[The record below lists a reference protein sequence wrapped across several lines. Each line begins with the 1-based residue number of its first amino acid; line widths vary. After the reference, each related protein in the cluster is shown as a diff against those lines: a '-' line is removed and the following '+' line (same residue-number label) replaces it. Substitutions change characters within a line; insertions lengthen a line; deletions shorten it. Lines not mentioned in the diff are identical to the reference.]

1 MENYKMIMNDLIEQ
15 MGGVI
20 DWAEP
25 HFKELCT
32 EVLKYYI
39 IMGWLVVFITIIV
52 LIVNIKFGVCLKKGI
67 QRFKETGEN
76 NTWIIGSH
84 MWSCGYDIS
93 SLSMGII
100 VSLVGVDTATVWVFV
115 ENVINLIQIYTTPT
129 LFITEYLMNF
139 VN

>member
-1 MENYKMIMNDLIEQ
+1 
-15 MGGVI
+15 
-20 DWAEP
+20 
-25 HFKELCT
+25 
-32 EVLKYYI
+32 
-39 IMGWLVVFITIIV
+39 
-52 LIVNIKFGVCLKKGI
+52 
-67 QRFKETGEN
+67 
-76 NTWIIGSH
+76 

-100 VSLVGVDTATVWVFV
+100 VSLVGVDTATVWAFV

>member
-1 MENYKMIMNDLIEQ
+1 MIMNDLIEQ

-32 EVLKYYI
+32 EVLKYYT

-52 LIVNIKFGVCLKKGI
+52 LIVNIKFGVRLKKGI
-67 QRFKETGEN
+67 QQFKETGEN
-76 NTWIIGSH
+76 NIWIIGSH

-93 SLSMGII
+93 SLSIGII
-100 VSLVGVDTATVWVFV
+100 VSLVGVDIATVWAFV